1 MPLHLMLHH
10 GRRKG
15 ILTERQGNDPPTRN
29 EKNDPQRRHDGR
41 VWEDVK
47 SEYIQRNRDNDSK
60 KAAIKTK
67 RTILAA
73 SGRPC

>member
-1 MPLHLMLHH
+1 
-10 GRRKG
+10 
-15 ILTERQGNDPPTRN
+15 
-29 EKNDPQRRHDGR
+29 
-41 VWEDVK
+41 VK